1 MRLKLEHIA
10 FNVADPEAMTS
21 WYVKNLGLEVTRKV
35 GGSHHTHFL
44 SDYSGAIMIEIYNN
58 PPDQVPDYSLMDPLL
73 VHLAFLSENPTKD
86 KAALIIEG
94 ATFVD
99 EVFLE
104 DGSHLV
110 MLRDPWGLPLQL
122 CKRGRPML
130 KGY

>member
-35 GGSHHTHFL
+35 GGSHRTHFL

-73 VHLAFLSENPTKD
+73 VHLAFVSENPARD
-86 KAALIIEG
+86 KTLLINEG

-99 EVFLE
+99 EIFLE

-110 MLRDPWGLPLQL
+110 MHRDPWGLAVQL

-130 KGY
+130 TRY